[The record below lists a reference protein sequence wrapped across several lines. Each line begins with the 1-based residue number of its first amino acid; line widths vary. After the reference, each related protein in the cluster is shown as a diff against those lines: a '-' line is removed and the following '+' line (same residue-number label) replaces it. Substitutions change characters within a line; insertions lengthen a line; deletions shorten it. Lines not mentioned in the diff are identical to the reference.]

1 MAKFH
6 DTGAEKYFSQ
16 NLHMML
22 RHTKGMK
29 KVGIS
34 RGVVAVVIA
43 ASSIAL
49 TPTAYA
55 EPTPAPT
62 SSPAVDSYKAALEQF
77 RIARE
82 IYLAAVRERSQQI
95 RTINIAFKSACDKAT
110 QDFRIAMSA
119 AKSPDQKNLA
129 NAARKNAISAAIVAR
144 DVAINAL
151 GAEPIAPIEPMKPM
165 KASAK
170 NKSR

>member
-1 MAKFH
+1 
-6 DTGAEKYFSQ
+6 
-16 NLHMML
+16 
-22 RHTKGMK
+22 MK
-29 KVGIS
+29 KACIS

-49 TPTAYA
+49 TSSAQA
-55 EPTPAPT
+55 EPTPAPS
-62 SSPAVDSYKAALEQF
+62 SSPTVDPYKAALEQF
-77 RIARE
+77 RVARE
-82 IYLAAVRERSQQI
+82 IYLAAMRERGQQI
-95 RTINIAFKSACDKAT
+95 RTINIAFKNACDKAT

-144 DVAINAL
+144 DIAIIAL
-151 GAEPIAPIEPMKPM
+151 GAEPVEPIEPMKPM
-165 KASAK
+165 RASNK